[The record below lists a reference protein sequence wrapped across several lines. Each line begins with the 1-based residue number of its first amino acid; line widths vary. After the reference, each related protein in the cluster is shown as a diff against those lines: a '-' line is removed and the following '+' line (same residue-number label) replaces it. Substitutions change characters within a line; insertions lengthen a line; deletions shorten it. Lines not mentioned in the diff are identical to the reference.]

1 VKKRKCR
8 RVSGS
13 LCAFSLK
20 KKKKKKY
27 LDALGVVGPPK
38 GKKGNFFEYL
48 PNHWN
53 DRKSLLP
60 LRGY

>member
-1 VKKRKCR
+1 MC
-8 RVSGS
+8 
-13 LCAFSLK
+13 LFFE